1 VIILHLT
8 KTILILEIS
17 FEWMRLSSYN
27 ILSFVCFHFS
37 FMVVCHCCMCSM
49 GLYGSLYL
57 PANGEIYLGYRYIDI
72 CSHLSCVKQ
81 FDISTINYAILLI
94 FTFCAILGA
103 VFLPGAVRGT
113 LAWPWIMWSGL
124 WPGTLCCVLGQDTL
138 LSQWLPPSRCISGY
152 WWLLGATW
160 QNAWN

>member
-1 VIILHLT
+1 
-8 KTILILEIS
+8 
-17 FEWMRLSSYN
+17 
-27 ILSFVCFHFS
+27 
-37 FMVVCHCCMCSM
+37 MCSM

-113 LAWPWIMWSGL
+113 LA
-124 WPGTLCCVLGQDTL
+124 
-138 LSQWLPPSRCISGY
+138 
-152 WWLLGATW
+152 
-160 QNAWN
+160 